1 MPGPTNET
9 IPDAE
14 PIEQTTAG
22 ELEYE
27 IVPPPAEAVPE
38 ITGGESDIAYE
49 SEGDNPLTVIQRVGS
64 ITWAI
69 VLVVVVVEVE
79 DVVLVLSAAKTI
91 NFCVA
96 EALRYMPSLAID
108 AVM

>member
-1 MPGPTNET
+1 
-9 IPDAE
+9 
-14 PIEQTTAG
+14 
-22 ELEYE
+22 
-27 IVPPPAEAVPE
+27 VPPPAEAVPE
-38 ITGGESDIAYE
+38 ITGGESVVRYDND
-49 SEGDNPLTVIQRVGS
+49 GDNPLTVIQRVGS

>member
-1 MPGPTNET
+1 M
-9 IPDAE
+9 
-14 PIEQTTAG
+14 
-22 ELEYE
+22 
-27 IVPPPAEAVPE
+27 PPPAEAEPE
-38 ITGGESDIAYE
+38 MIGGESDIAYE
-49 SEGDNPLTVIQRVGS
+49 SEGDNPLTAIQRVGS
-64 ITWAI
+64 ITLAI
-69 VLVVVVVEVE
+69 VLVVVVEVVVEVE

>member
-1 MPGPTNET
+1 M
-9 IPDAE
+9 
-14 PIEQTTAG
+14 
-22 ELEYE
+22 
-27 IVPPPAEAVPE
+27 PPPAEAAPE
-38 ITGGESDIAYE
+38 MIGGESDIAYE

-64 ITWAI
+64 ITLAI
-69 VLVVVVVEVE
+69 VLVVVVVVE

-96 EALRYMPSLAID
+96 ETLRYMPSLAID

>member
-1 MPGPTNET
+1 M
-9 IPDAE
+9 PDAE

-38 ITGGESDIAYE
+38 ITGGESVVRYDND
-49 SEGDNPLTVIQRVGS
+49 GDNPLTVIQRVGS

-69 VLVVVVVEVE
+69 VLVVVVEVVVVVE

-96 EALRYMPSLAID
+96 EALR
-108 AVM
+108 

>member
-1 MPGPTNET
+1 
-9 IPDAE
+9 
-14 PIEQTTAG
+14 
-22 ELEYE
+22 
-27 IVPPPAEAVPE
+27 VPPPAEAVPE
-38 ITGGESDIAYE
+38 ITGGESVVRYDND
-49 SEGDNPLTVIQRVGS
+49 GDNPLTVIQRVGS

-96 EALRYMPSLAID
+96 EALRYRPSLAID

>member
-27 IVPPPAEAVPE
+27 IVPTPAEAVPE
-38 ITGGESDIAYE
+38 ITGGESVVRYDN
-49 SEGDNPLTVIQRVGS
+49 EGDNPLTVIQRVGS
-64 ITWAI
+64 ITLAI
-69 VLVVVVVEVE
+69 VLVVVVEVVVVVE
-79 DVVLVLSAAKTI
+79 DVVLVLSATKTI

-96 EALRYMPSLAID
+96 EALR
-108 AVM
+108 

>member
-1 MPGPTNET
+1 M
-9 IPDAE
+9 PDAE

-38 ITGGESDIAYE
+38 ITGGESVVRYDND
-49 SEGDNPLTVIQRVGS
+49 GDNPLTVIERVGS

-69 VLVVVVVEVE
+69 VLVVVVEVVVVVE
-79 DVVLVLSAAKTI
+79 DVVPALSTAKTI
-91 NFCVA
+91 NF
-96 EALRYMPSLAID
+96 
-108 AVM
+108 

>member
-38 ITGGESDIAYE
+38 ITGGESVVRYDND
-49 SEGDNPLTVIQRVGS
+49 GDNPLTVIQRVGS

-69 VLVVVVVEVE
+69 VLVVVVEVE
-79 DVVLVLSAAKTI
+79 DVVLDLSIAETI

>member
-1 MPGPTNET
+1 M
-9 IPDAE
+9 
-14 PIEQTTAG
+14 
-22 ELEYE
+22 
-27 IVPPPAEAVPE
+27 PPPAEAAPE
-38 ITGGESDIAYE
+38 MIGGESDIAYE

-69 VLVVVVVEVE
+69 VLVVVVVVVE

>member
-1 MPGPTNET
+1 
-9 IPDAE
+9 
-14 PIEQTTAG
+14 
-22 ELEYE
+22 
-27 IVPPPAEAVPE
+27 VPPPAEAVPE
-38 ITGGESDIAYE
+38 ITGGESVVRYDND
-49 SEGDNPLTVIQRVGS
+49 GDNPLTVIQRVGS

-79 DVVLVLSAAKTI
+79 DVVLVLSASKTI

-96 EALRYMPSLAID
+96 EALRYRPSLAID

>member
-1 MPGPTNET
+1 MPGPTNEK

-14 PIEQTTAG
+14 PIEQTSVG

-27 IVPPPAEAVPE
+27 IAPPPAEAVPE
-38 ITGGESDIAYE
+38 IVGGESVMRYDN
-49 SEGDNPLTVIQRVGS
+49 EGDNPLTVIQRVGS
-64 ITWAI
+64 TTLAI
-69 VLVVVVVEVE
+69 VLVVVVEVVVVVE

-96 EALRYMPSLAID
+96 EALR
-108 AVM
+108 

>member
-1 MPGPTNET
+1 M
-9 IPDAE
+9 
-14 PIEQTTAG
+14 
-22 ELEYE
+22 
-27 IVPPPAEAVPE
+27 PPPAEAVPE
-38 ITGGESDIAYE
+38 ITGGESVVRYDND
-49 SEGDNPLTVIQRVGS
+49 GDNPLTVIQRVGS

-96 EALRYMPSLAID
+96 EALRYRPSLAID

>member
-38 ITGGESDIAYE
+38 ITGGESVVRYDND
-49 SEGDNPLTVIQRVGS
+49 GDNPLTVIQRVGS

>member
-1 MPGPTNET
+1 M
-9 IPDAE
+9 
-14 PIEQTTAG
+14 
-22 ELEYE
+22 
-27 IVPPPAEAVPE
+27 PPPAEAVPE
-38 ITGGESDIAYE
+38 ITGGESVMRYDND
-49 SEGDNPLTVIQRVGS
+49 GDNPLTVIQRVAS

-96 EALRYMPSLAID
+96 EALRYRPSLAID

>member
-1 MPGPTNET
+1 M
-9 IPDAE
+9 
-14 PIEQTTAG
+14 
-22 ELEYE
+22 
-27 IVPPPAEAVPE
+27 PPPAEAEPE
-38 ITGGESDIAYE
+38 MIGGESDIAYE

-69 VLVVVVVEVE
+69 VLVVVVEVE

-96 EALRYMPSLAID
+96 EALRYMPSRAID

>member
-1 MPGPTNET
+1 M
-9 IPDAE
+9 I
-14 PIEQTTAG
+14 
-22 ELEYE
+22 
-27 IVPPPAEAVPE
+27 
-38 ITGGESDIAYE
+38 GGESDIAYE

-64 ITWAI
+64 ITLAI
-69 VLVVVVVEVE
+69 VLVVVVVVE

>member
-1 MPGPTNET
+1 M
-9 IPDAE
+9 
-14 PIEQTTAG
+14 
-22 ELEYE
+22 
-27 IVPPPAEAVPE
+27 PPPAEAAPE
-38 ITGGESDIAYE
+38 MIGGESDIAYE

-64 ITWAI
+64 ITLAI
-69 VLVVVVVEVE
+69 VLVVVVVVE

>member
-1 MPGPTNET
+1 
-9 IPDAE
+9 
-14 PIEQTTAG
+14 
-22 ELEYE
+22 
-27 IVPPPAEAVPE
+27 VPPPAEAVPE
-38 ITGGESDIAYE
+38 ITGGESVMRYDND
-49 SEGDNPLTVIQRVGS
+49 GDNPLTVIQRVAS

-96 EALRYMPSLAID
+96 EALRYRPSLAID

>member
-1 MPGPTNET
+1 M
-9 IPDAE
+9 
-14 PIEQTTAG
+14 
-22 ELEYE
+22 
-27 IVPPPAEAVPE
+27 PPPAEAVPE
-38 ITGGESDIAYE
+38 ITGGESVMRYDND
-49 SEGDNPLTVIQRVGS
+49 GDNPLTVIQRVGS

-96 EALRYMPSLAID
+96 EALRYRPSLAID